1 MDKHEPH
8 QPKREQARYW
18 RDYWQGRLPG
28 SEVTYS
34 DTADGF
40 TITTDPGRR
49 PQPSVTMT
57 YGPAPIPEGF
67 YRAME
72 HMRQLRED
80 LESLGFQPK

>member
-1 MDKHEPH
+1 MDTHNHRRKLK
-8 QPKREQARYW
+8 QEQADHW
-18 RDYWQGRLPG
+18 RRTLPG
-28 SEVTYS
+28 SKVTCS

-40 TITTDPGRR
+40 TITTDPGHR

-67 YRAME
+67 YRAMG

-80 LESLGFQPK
+80 LKSLGFRLK